1 MNLTLA
7 PIYVCLYFL
16 ISNWQVFDEAD
27 MLLCGSFQN
36 KVIRLINLLRY
47 DEKLLSRSKTSV
59 SELPVT
65 LESSLSSHD
74 ASEGEEEFPTEAM
87 SDEEDDDNED
97 IANINNEAESVKK
110 TRRDWRRVRKHF
122 ERSKQY
128 VFVAAT
134 LPVNGKKTAGALLKH
149 MFPDA
154 EWVSGNYLHCHNPR
168 CYIFPLFVLIIN
180 KTFNFLFYLV
190 FSFCRGQQGHISTG
204 TSN

>member
-1 MNLTLA
+1 
-7 PIYVCLYFL
+7 
-16 ISNWQVFDEAD
+16 VFDEAD

-47 DEKLLSRSKTSV
+47 DEKVSSRSKSSV
-59 SELPVT
+59 AELPIS
-65 LESSLSSHD
+65 LKSSLSSDD
-74 ASEGEEEFPTEAM
+74 ALEGEEEFSIEAI
-87 SDEEDDDNED
+87 SDEEEDDNSED
-97 IANINNEAESVKK
+97 IANISNEAESIKK
-110 TRRDWRRVRKHF
+110 RSDWRRVRKHF

-168 CYIFPLFVLIIN
+168 CFVFPLLVLINIIN
-180 KTFNFLFYLV
+180 KMFQFRMSHEFLFCG
-190 FSFCRGQQGHISTG
+190 F
-204 TSN
+204 